1 MVRKGFPTILSAAS
15 IGLLFIFSVS
25 NSFLVLSYEVTD
37 QSNEGVFS
45 SLSRNFDK
53 TLEEINS
60 DDKSQSSNDQ
70 DTPSNTANP
79 DDDSNDQDTPSN
91 TANPDDDSNDQD
103 TPSNTANP
111 DDDLLQNSTLA
122 AESQNSTGIADLQDI
137 ELQTPLI

>member
-1 MVRKGFPTILSAAS
+1 MVRKGFPTILSTAS

-91 TANPDDDSNDQD
+91 TANPDDD
-103 TPSNTANP
+103 
-111 DDDLLQNSTLA
+111 LLQNSTLA